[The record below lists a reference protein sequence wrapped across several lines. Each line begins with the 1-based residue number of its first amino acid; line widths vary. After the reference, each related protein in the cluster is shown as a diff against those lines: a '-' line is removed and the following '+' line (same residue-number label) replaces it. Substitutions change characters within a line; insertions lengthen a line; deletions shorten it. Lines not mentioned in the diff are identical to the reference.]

1 MWGPDI
7 LAGQLYP
14 RMMQQGGG
22 REPSENEV

>member
-1 MWGPDI
+1 MWGPDV
-7 LAGQLYP
+7 LAGRLYN